1 MNFWLCKLS
10 KKSLQNA
17 GNGNI
22 EIETDEQIVPG
33 QEWDKQIR
41 NSLDQSHVILFMVSR
56 KFILSR
62 YIKEVELRNA
72 IDSNEGEPGPLLLQG
87 DHGPIEYR
95 NIVITPAKW
104 GQFREW
110 EREC

>member
-1 MNFWLCKLS
+1 MKVKIFISYAHDEYPSMQTLKN
-10 KKSLQNA
+10 SLQNA
-17 GNGNI
+17 GNGKI

-41 NSLDQSHVILFMVSR
+41 NSLDHSHIILFMVSR

-72 IDSNEGEPGPLLLQG
+72 IERYDRGDVVLIPVMLEKLEETDSRGFPL
-87 DHGPIEYR
+87 
-95 NIVITPAKW
+95 N
-104 GQFREW
+104 
-110 EREC
+110 